1 MKRRLAHRPAPPFAG
16 SARPVVLSIRR
27 LCCTPTGQSFG
38 TVLLCRRCSWPEQR
52 SEHFKT
58 GSIMAT
64 YANDACNRNIEMAPL
79 RKVQMAPSCY
89 SGLQE
94 NGADDGGVDE
104 RQGVFAT
111 GRPARFGGGS
121 YHDPGCG

>member
-1 MKRRLAHRPAPPFAG
+1 MKAG
-16 SARPVVLSIRR
+16 SM
-27 LCCTPTGQSFG
+27 
-38 TVLLCRRCSWPEQR
+38 RRCARRIATRRISWIDQGTRELGDER
-52 SEHFKT
+52 RFW
-58 GSIMAT
+58 GRAV
-64 YANDACNRNIEMAPL
+64 CNRNIEMTPL

>member
-1 MKRRLAHRPAPPFAG
+1 MFPFAHT
-16 SARPVVLSIRR
+16 SKLM
-27 LCCTPTGQSFG
+27 TT
-38 TVLLCRRCSWPEQR
+38 
-52 SEHFKT
+52 
-58 GSIMAT
+58 MAT
-64 YANDACNRNIEMAPL
+64 STVTVANVIVQWPFVMAYRGGLVRLNSSCNRNIEMTPL
-79 RKVQMAPSCY
+79 RKGQMAPSCY

>member
-1 MKRRLAHRPAPPFAG
+1 M
-16 SARPVVLSIRR
+16 
-27 LCCTPTGQSFG
+27 T
-38 TVLLCRRCSWPEQR
+38 
-52 SEHFKT
+52 
-58 GSIMAT
+58 
-64 YANDACNRNIEMAPL
+64 PL

-121 YHDPGCG
+121 YHDPGCGGADGVTPPAGVSAGQGGPSAWRGEPGLMPVQTSLLQDAGFQPFVDHPSNDAVRDSLVEEVPQMAVVDRVEVT

>member
-1 MKRRLAHRPAPPFAG
+1 MMAAVLVELERHDRDPGAGQGERGALLRYSAPQHQPTDPCTTLARWTARAAG
-16 SARPVVLSIRR
+16 GRAAVLSR
-27 LCCTPTGQSFG
+27 TA
-38 TVLLCRRCSWPEQR
+38 R
-52 SEHFKT
+52 SR
-58 GSIMAT
+58 
-64 YANDACNRNIEMAPL
+64 ACNRNIEMTPL